1 MTFILELLNV
11 AHFRQDISPS
21 PSFFSHSSTL
31 SSMLM
36 KPLLCV
42 ATPFYFFC
50 ISLYFKGCVC
60 VWQAGSA
67 IIMVSMVVQEP
78 SSCHLAPLLIPATKD
93 HCPRLRPKTPSPIQ
107 DNRSPRTRQF
117 LRRLSCI
124 LPLPITHRPFF
135 GPPTP
140 GISCS
145 CSAICTPCCGISLLY
160 VISLHFFCYSTS
172 AEPPTLTF
180 PFGVLCG
187 KPHRFNYSFPLADNR
202 IFSAFAWL
210 SMQSTNT
217 TPFGLSIRFVQ
228 LPFNLHVDFL
238 CTDFSFFPTQ
248 QRSFYT
254 PWAFLFLQFPSFL
267 LQFLQLRSFF
277 SSAKFAYKFS
287 VQFSS
292 VVIKNCF

>member
-93 HCPRLRPKTPSPIQ
+93 HCPRLRPKTPSPIL

-202 IFSAFAWL
+202 IFLPLLGSLRNLPTPRPLAC
-210 SMQSTNT
+210 
-217 TPFGLSIRFVQ
+217 PFGLCNFLLICMSISFAQIFPFSHTAAQ
-228 LPFNLHVDFL
+228 LLHTL
-238 CTDFSFFPTQ
+238 GIP
-248 QRSFYT
+248 
-254 PWAFLFLQFPSFL
+254 FPSIS
-267 LQFLQLRSFF
+267 QLSFAVLAASF
-277 SSAKFAYKFS
+277 VLFQCQ
-287 VQFSS
+287 VR
-292 VVIKNCF
+292 I